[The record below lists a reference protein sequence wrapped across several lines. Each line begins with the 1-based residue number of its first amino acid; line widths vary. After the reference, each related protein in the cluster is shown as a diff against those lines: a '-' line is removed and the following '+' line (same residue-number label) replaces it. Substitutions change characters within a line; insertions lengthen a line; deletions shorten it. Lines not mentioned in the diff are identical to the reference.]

1 MAVSKAYL
9 NYALPFATYLSSL
22 KFVFI
27 VWLIT
32 LVVGLFGCTFSVLL
46 CLNIADA
53 GGAVSA
59 LHYSVLDIKCDQDD
73 FMDTA
78 IGA

>member
-1 MAVSKAYL
+1 MHYLCNLFVQPEICGYCLAYHP
-9 NYALPFATYLSSL
+9 NYR
-22 KFVFI
+22 
-27 VWLIT
+27 
-32 LVVGLFGCTFSVLL
+32 LFGCTFSVLL
-46 CLNIADA
+46 CLDIADA

-59 LHYSVLDIKCDQDD
+59 LHYPVLDIKCDQDD